1 MSNSSKPYHD
11 KNLLYQLYVVKR
23 MNIKDIAE
31 LFKTNY
37 NCAST
42 PQTVYNWI
50 KKHDLLKYRGK
61 GRNINISRGNKSA
74 GAGRSG
80 PYSTTNANSLKRRR
94 PKGFMG
100 KK

>member
-1 MSNSSKPYHD
+1 MKPYQD
-11 KNLLYQLYVVKR
+11 KSLLYQLYVVKR

-37 NCAST
+37 NCKTT

-50 KKHDLLKYRGK
+50 KNYDLLKYRGK
-61 GRNINISRGNKSA
+61 GRNISA
-74 GAGRSG
+74 TKTGSGHGAAAGRAG
-80 PYSTTNANSLKRRR
+80 GVYGGNQNSLKKRR

-100 KK
+100 KN